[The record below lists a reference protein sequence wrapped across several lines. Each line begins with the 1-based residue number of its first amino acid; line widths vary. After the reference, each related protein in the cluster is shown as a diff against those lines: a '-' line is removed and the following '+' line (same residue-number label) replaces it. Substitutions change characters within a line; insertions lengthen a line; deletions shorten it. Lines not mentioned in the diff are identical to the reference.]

1 MTEYVIWDWNGTL
14 LDDVD
19 FNRRAT
25 NQLLVREG
33 IPEIPTLERYRELF
47 GFPTEDYYKRAGF
60 DFNKTPYSSLADD
73 YSAIYW
79 ASASKECSLS
89 NTALDTLKKL
99 DSLGIP
105 QMILSLSRQDKLDKI
120 VDDFA
125 LRRFIRH
132 DAGSADF
139 LAVSKEKIAVMWADR
154 LKNEGFNPKNA
165 LYIGDTRHD
174 FDVSLAL
181 GCRCLLYSGGHE
193 SRAKLLTAG
202 CPVINNINDVLNY
215 L

>member
-25 NQLLVREG
+25 NQLLVRER
-33 IPEIPTLERYRELF
+33 IPEMPTVERYRELF

-60 DFNKTPYSSLADD
+60 DFNKTPYSELADA
-73 YSAIYW
+73 YSAVYW
-79 ASASKECSLS
+79 ADAAKECSLS
-89 NTALDTLKKL
+89 DGALDTLKKIEEL
-99 DSLGIP
+99 KIP
-105 QMILSLSRQDKLDKI
+105 QMILSLSRQDKLDRI
-120 VDDFA
+120 VDDFSV
-125 LRRFIRH
+125 RRFFKYV
-132 DAGSADF
+132 AGSGDF

-154 LKNEGFNPKNA
+154 LKKEGFDLKNA
-165 LYIGDTRHD
+165 IFIGDTRHD

-193 SRAKLLTAG
+193 SRAKLTTAG
-202 CPVINNINDVLNY
+202 CPVIENINDVLNY